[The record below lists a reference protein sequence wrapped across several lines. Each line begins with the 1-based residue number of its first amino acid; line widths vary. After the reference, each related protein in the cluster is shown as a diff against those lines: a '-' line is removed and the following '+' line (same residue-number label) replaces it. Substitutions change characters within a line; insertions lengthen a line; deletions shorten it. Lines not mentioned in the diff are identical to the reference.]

1 MRLIELFAEDRE
13 EKFCALAVDALT
25 NWSASETNK
34 GVLATVLLGLGSYAG
49 PHAEA
54 ALLAHADHHDADV
67 RRAVAASLGTSRDT
81 PGLPAEAQEA
91 LLTLMGDPDQTCG
104 SMPVG
109 VPARK
114 DRAIPRCR
122 RHGGTPRAPGT
133 PGSAGCRIRSRPP
146 RRRTVRGSGR
156 PSEPSAARLPQQGT
170 RLPRGCVALLMA
182 P

>member
-49 PHAEA
+49 PRAEA
-54 ALLAHADHHDADV
+54 AILAHADHHDADV

-91 LLTLMGDPDQTCG
+91 LLTLMGDPDPDLRIDACW
-104 SMPVG
+104 
-109 VPARK
+109 
-114 DRAIPRCR
+114 RA
-122 RHGGTPRAPGT
+122 GEEGQGD
-133 PGSAGCRIRSRPP
+133 SALSDA
-146 RRRTVRGSGR
+146 T
-156 PSEPSAARLPQQGT
+156 A
-170 RLPRGCVALLMA
+170 ALLGHPERRVQLDA
-182 P
+182 VYGLALHDDEAWKRQTV